1 MIRYIVR
8 RLLLA
13 VLSIWFISILAF
25 VVIQMPEGD
34 WLDIY
39 LELVRREGQH
49 NLSLGTERD
58 MRAYYGLD
66 QPIVFRY
73 LRWSWNMLHGDA
85 GWSCMPAGT
94 VGVGAGMDLVAR
106 PVIGIVMERLLLT
119 IALTGMTIV
128 ITWVLAIPIGIYS
141 AVRHNSIGDYTF
153 TFFGFLGLAV
163 PDFLL
168 GLLLMYIAFA
178 YFDQS
183 VGGLF
188 SGQFRE
194 APWGPAR
201 VWDLLKHLWIPAL
214 VLGTSGTASL
224 IRVLRNNLLDELRK
238 PYVMTARSKGLSGW
252 RTVLKYPLRVAI
264 NPLLSTIG
272 YLLPTLVSGSVIVS
286 LVLGLSTI
294 GPMLLAAITIQD
306 TYLAGFIVLAL
317 GILTI
322 IGTLVSDLVL
332 AWADPRIRYVD

>member
-25 VVIQMPEGD
+25 VIIQMPEGD

-39 LELVRREGQH
+39 LENVRRGGH
-49 NLSLGTERD
+49 NLSLETERD
-58 MRAYYGLD
+58 MRDYYGLD
-66 QPIVFRY
+66 QPVVFRY
-73 LRWSWNMLHGDA
+73 LKWSWNLLHGDA
-85 GWSCMPAGT
+85 GWTYIPRGSVGSAG
-94 VGVGAGMDLVAR
+94 AMDLVAR
-106 PVIGIVMERLLLT
+106 PVIGTVMDRLLLT
-119 IALTGMTIV
+119 IALTGMTIAV
-128 ITWVLAIPIGIYS
+128 TWVLAIPIGIYS

-153 TFFGFLGLAV
+153 TFVGFLGLAV

-188 SGQFRE
+188 SGEFID
-194 APWGPAR
+194 APWSLAR
-201 VWDLLKHLWIPAL
+201 VWDLIKHLWIPAI

-272 YLLPTLVSGSVIVS
+272 YLLPALVSGSVIVS

-294 GPMLLAAITIQD
+294 GPMLLGAILIQD
-306 TYLAGFIVLAL
+306 TFLAGFIVLTL

-322 IGTLVSDLVL
+322 IGTLISDLVL

>member
-13 VLSIWFISILAF
+13 VLSIWFISILSF
-25 VVIQMPEGD
+25 VIIQMPEGD
-34 WLDIY
+34 WLDTY
-39 LELVRREGQH
+39 LENVRRDGFP
-49 NLSLGTERD
+49 LSPETERD

-66 QPIVFRY
+66 QPMVFRY
-73 LRWSWNMLHGDA
+73 LKWSWNLLQGDA
-85 GWSCMPAGT
+85 GWSYIPRGT
-94 VGVGAGMDLVAR
+94 SVRGEGMALIAR
-106 PVIGIVMERLLLT
+106 PVTDIVMERLLLT
-119 IALTGMTIV
+119 IALTAFTIAV
-128 ITWVLAIPIGIYS
+128 TWVLAIPIGIYS
-141 AVRHNSIGDYTF
+141 AIRHNSIGDYTF
-153 TFFGFLGLAV
+153 TFFGFMGLAV

-188 SGQFRE
+188 SADFRN
-194 APWGPAR
+194 APWGLAR
-201 VWDLLKHLWIPAL
+201 LWDLLKHLWIPAL

-238 PYVMTARSKGLSGW
+238 PYVVTARSKGLSGW

-272 YLLPTLVSGSVIVS
+272 YLLPALVSGSVIVS

-294 GPMLLAAITIQD
+294 GPVLLAAITIQD
-306 TYLAGFIVLAL
+306 TYLAGFIVLML
-317 GILTI
+317 GVLTV
-322 IGTLVSDLVL
+322 IGTLISDLVL

>member
-25 VVIQMPEGD
+25 VIIQMPEGD

-39 LELVRREGQH
+39 LENVRRGGH
-49 NLSLGTERD
+49 NLSLETERD
-58 MRAYYGLD
+58 MRDYYGLD
-66 QPIVFRY
+66 QPVVFRY
-73 LRWSWNMLHGDA
+73 LKWSWNLLHGDA
-85 GWSCMPAGT
+85 GWTYIPRGSVGSAG
-94 VGVGAGMDLVAR
+94 AMDLVAR
-106 PVIGIVMERLLLT
+106 PVIGTVMDRLLLT
-119 IALTGMTIV
+119 IALTGMTIAV
-128 ITWVLAIPIGIYS
+128 TWVLAIPIGIYS

-188 SGQFRE
+188 SGEFID
-194 APWGPAR
+194 APWSLAR
-201 VWDLLKHLWIPAL
+201 VWDLLKHLWIPAI

-272 YLLPTLVSGSVIVS
+272 YLLPALVSGSVIVS

-294 GPMLLAAITIQD
+294 GPMLLGAILIQD
-306 TYLAGFIVLAL
+306 TFLAGFIVLTL

-322 IGTLVSDLVL
+322 IGTLISDLVL